1 LFTAFC
7 FSLKGIDKPCLPP
20 HTYLSFLQLQ
30 PESQMKQLTILGS
43 TGSIGTSTLSVVR
56 HNPEQFSVMALVAGK
71 NVARM
76 AEQCLEFRPV
86 WAVMDDEASAQRLR
100 EILREQGGTTQVL
113 AGQKAACDMA
123 ALDGVD
129 QVMAAI
135 VGAAGLLPTLA
146 AIAAGK
152 QVLLANKESLVTC
165 GRLFMDAVK
174 RSGAQL
180 LPIDSEHNAIFQSL
194 PETIQQN
201 LGYADLEDNGVSSII
216 LTGSGGPFRETPIG
230 DLAAMSPDQACC
242 HPNWS
247 MGRKISVDSATMMNK
262 GLEYIEARW
271 LFNAHAKQMEVLI
284 HPQSVI
290 HSMVRY
296 RDGSVLAQLGAP
308 DMRTPIAHAM
318 AFPERVASGVEPLD
332 FCKIGTFTFME
343 PDYHRY
349 PCLKLAIEAFEQGQA
364 ATTVL
369 NAANEIVVEAFL
381 HHRLRFTDIAALNRA
396 ALEQVDLT
404 EPQSVDEVQAVDA
417 AAREIARNLV
427 TRVAYR

>member
-1 LFTAFC
+1 
-7 FSLKGIDKPCLPP
+7 
-20 HTYLSFLQLQ
+20 
-30 PESQMKQLTILGS
+30 MKQLTILGS

-56 HNPEQFSVMALVAGK
+56 HNPEQFSVTALVAGK
-71 NVARM
+71 NVTRM
-76 AEQCLEFRPV
+76 AEQCLEFRPS
-86 WAVMDDEASAQRLR
+86 WAVMDDEASAKALR
-100 EILREQGGTTQVL
+100 DILREQGSATKVL
-113 AGQKAACDMA
+113 AGQKAACEMA
-123 ALDGVD
+123 ALDEVD

-146 AIAAGK
+146 AISAGK

-165 GRLFMDAVK
+165 GRLFMDAVQ

-180 LPIDSEHNAIFQSL
+180 LPIDSEHNAIFQSM

-201 LGYADLEDNGVSSII
+201 LGYAGLEDNGVSSII

-230 DLAAMSPDQACC
+230 ELATMSPDQACC

-271 LFNAHAKQMEVLI
+271 LFNASAKQMEVLI

-318 AFPERVASGVEPLD
+318 AFPERVVSGAEPLD

-349 PCLKLAIEAFEQGQA
+349 PCLKLAMEAFEQGQA

-369 NAANEIVVEAFL
+369 NAANEIVVDAFL
-381 HHRLRFTDIAALNRA
+381 HDRLRFTDIAALNRA
-396 ALEQVDLT
+396 VLEQVDLT
-404 EPQSVDEVQAVDA
+404 EPRNVDEVQAVDA
-417 AAREIARNLV
+417 TAREVARNLV
-427 TRVAYR
+427 THVAYR